1 MKPNIVF
8 VFSDQHRA
16 CTTSLENAAVQTPNL
31 EKMAA
36 GGITMRNCISNAP
49 VCTPW
54 RAAFLTG
61 QYPLTNGVFLN
72 DVRLP
77 TDRPTL
83 GTCLKEEGY
92 RTGYIGKWHL
102 DGNRRQG
109 RIPSGPRRQ
118 GWDYWAVLN
127 CTHGYLK
134 SCYYL
139 NDDDEIKVWD
149 GYDAIEQTD
158 VAIEFIEQSEKD
170 ARPFALVLS
179 WGPPHNP
186 YRAIP
191 DRYLDL
197 YPVEDAEVRPN
208 CEDPDRE
215 DLSGYY
221 AHVTAL
227 DEQLGRIQE
236 LLEQKGLMEN
246 TVFVYTSD
254 HGDMLGSQGEQRK
267 QKPWDESIRVPFV
280 IRCPGQSGKGVTL
293 GKPINTV
300 DLMPTLL
307 TFAGIDVPSTVE
319 GRDISKLFTGHEPD
333 GDDIALTMCITP
345 FAEYVGLPW
354 RGVRTARYTYTRRLD
369 GPWLLYDNETD
380 PNQLNNLIDQPAY
393 AALQE
398 EMEGHLTRLLEERD
412 DPFEPAEY
420 YIDKWGFEVDDRGA
434 VPYHN

>member
-16 CTTSLENAAVQTPNL
+16 CTTSLEGAAVQTPNL

-36 GGITMRNCISNAP
+36 QGITLRNCISNAP

-83 GTCLKEEGY
+83 GTCLKDAGY

-102 DGNRRQG
+102 DGNKRHG
-109 RIPSGPRRQ
+109 YIPPGPRRQ
-118 GWDYWAVLN
+118 GWDHWAVLN
-127 CTHGYLK
+127 CTHSYMSSK
-134 SCYYL
+134 YYQG
-139 NDDDEIKVWD
+139 DDDQIREWD
-149 GYDAIEQTD
+149 GYDAISQTD
-158 VAIEFIEQSEKD
+158 EALEFIDNPGDQ
-170 ARPFALVLS
+170 PFALVLS

-191 DRYLDL
+191 DRYLDA

-208 CEDPDRE
+208 CEEPNKE

-227 DEQLGRIQE
+227 DEQLGRIQD

-246 TVFVYTSD
+246 TVFIYTSD
-254 HGDMLGSQGEQRK
+254 HGDMLGSHGEQRK

-280 IRCPGQSGKGVTL
+280 IRCPGQFGKGVAL
-293 GKPINTV
+293 DKPINMV

-307 TFAGIDVPSTVE
+307 AFAGIDIPDTVE
-319 GRDISKLFTGHEPD
+319 GRDLSKLFTGREPD
-333 GDDIALTMCITP
+333 GDDVALTMCITP
-345 FAEYVGLPW
+345 FAEYTGLPW
-354 RGVRTARYTYTRRLD
+354 RGVRTSRYTYARRLD

-380 PNQLNNLIDQPAY
+380 PCQLHNLIDQPDY
-393 AALQE
+393 APLQKQL
-398 EMEGHLTRLLEERD
+398 EGYLNRLLEERG
-412 DPFEPAEY
+412 DPFEPAQY
-420 YIDKWGFEVDDRGA
+420 YIEKGGFEVDEKGA
-434 VPYHN
+434 VPYTN